1 MVGWASPPTFRAAHF
16 FMQVV
21 VVVVPSRTPKVAV
34 AAASVAPAA
43 LSPLP
48 RQMGWTAEV
57 AVVGVPAQRLVTV
70 RVVTAARVL
79 SSFVTRE
86 RAKRH

>member
-1 MVGWASPPTFRAAHF
+1 MVPPGLMVRRERE
-16 FMQVV
+16 VV
-21 VVVVPSRTPKVAV
+21 
-34 AAASVAPAA
+34 ASVAPVA
-43 LSPLP
+43 LATMPQ
-48 RQMGWTAEV
+48 QMGWTAEV
-57 AVVGVPAQRLVTV
+57 AVVVVPAQRLVTV